1 MQTIS
6 MQEIQELYNI
16 CGLGAGSVDYT
27 RNSINLGKMNNKL
40 NANLSGIYGNSSSN
54 NLSNVTTVFR
64 RPAAKAT
71 I

>member
-27 RNSINLGKMNNKL
+27 RNSINLGKMNN
-40 NANLSGIYGNSSSN
+40 

-64 RPAAKAT
+64 RSSAKVT

>member
-16 CGLGAGSVDYT
+16 CGLGAASIDYT

-64 RPAAKAT
+64 RSSAKVT

>member
-6 MQEIQELYNI
+6 MQEIQELYNM
-16 CGLGAGSVDYT
+16 CGLGTGSIDYT
-27 RNSINLGKMNNKL
+27 RNSINLGRMNNKL

-54 NLSNVTTVFR
+54 NLSNVITVFR
-64 RPAAKAT
+64 GSATKAT

>member
-16 CGLGAGSVDYT
+16 CGLGAGSIDYT
-27 RNSINLGKMNNKL
+27 RNSINLGRMNNKL

-54 NLSNVTTVFR
+54 NLSNVTTVFKNS
-64 RPAAKAT
+64 AAKVT

>member
-1 MQTIS
+1 MQSIS

-16 CGLGAGSVDYT
+16 CGLGADSIDYT
-27 RNSINLGKMNNKL
+27 RNSINLGRMNNKL